1 METSKLNEIFK
12 KVLTGY
18 GVGHAFIEISRS
30 TSTAILFTHE
40 KDFLPA
46 EKALAEIQGL
56 FPLEW
61 THKLRPDSEIL
72 TERGFEPPPP
82 TRDEILKRH
91 GIEQYRLEI
100 KPQGG
105 YFLAVFQTDKSRAAE
120 AIKECMVL
128 LGDSFMDWELMIL
141 PPP

>member
-1 METSKLNEIFK
+1 MEELDVFKLILGRHGVSDAYIERNKKLGTS
-12 KVLTGY
+12 VLVT
-18 GVGHAFIEISRS
+18 R
-30 TSTAILFTHE
+30 E
-40 KDFLPA
+40 KDFLNA
-46 EKALAEIQGL
+46 EAAMKEFIALDGAMI
-56 FPLEW
+56 EW
-61 THKLRPDSEIL
+61 THKMRPDSEIL